1 MNPTDLTLR
10 ELADALAAGE
20 LSSEEATRACLD
32 RIRATDERLGAF
44 LHVAEESALARA
56 RESDRRRRDGRTLGM
71 LDGVPVAIKDNICT
85 TGMPTTCASRIL
97 EGYVPPYDA
106 TVARRLSE
114 AGAVVVG
121 KVNLDEFA
129 MGSTTETSAFQV
141 TRNPWDLSRSPG
153 GSSGGSAA
161 AVAAR
166 QAFGALGTDTGGS
179 IRQPASHCGVVG
191 IKPTYGRCSRYGV
204 VAYASSLDQVGTF
217 GRTVEDAAILLQ
229 AIAGH
234 DPLDST
240 SVDAPVPDWFGATQ
254 GASVEGMR
262 LGIPK
267 EYFVQGLDP
276 EVESVIRAAIAT
288 LVSMGAK
295 VEEISLP
302 HTEYAVAAYYLVA
315 SAEASSNLARF
326 DGIRY
331 GLSVRGRGLRDV
343 YRKTRAVGFGP
354 EVKRRILAGTWALSS
369 GNYEQYSIR
378 AQKVRTLIRRDFEEA
393 FHRVDAILTPVAP
406 TAARRLGEKAEDPV
420 EAYLADVFTLACNMA
435 GLPGMS
441 VPCGFT
447 SKGLPVGMQILG
459 RPMDEATLF
468 RVGAAYQQTTDW
480 HRQSPPEVA

>member
-1 MNPTDLTLR
+1 VNPTDLTLR

-44 LHVAEESALARA
+44 LHVAEETALARA
-56 RESDRRRRDGRTLGM
+56 RESDRRRREGNALGA
-71 LDGVPVAIKDNICT
+71 LDGVPVALKDNIST
-85 TGMPTTCASRIL
+85 AGMPTTCASRIL
-97 EGYVPPYDA
+97 EGYVPPFDA
-106 TVARRLSE
+106 TVARRLGD
-114 AGAVVVG
+114 AGAVVLG

-129 MGSTTETSAFQV
+129 MGSTTETSAYRV

-166 QAFGALGTDTGGS
+166 QVYGALGTDTGGS

-240 SVDAPVPDWFGATQ
+240 SVSEPVPDWVAATR

-267 EYFVQGLDP
+267 EYFVQGVDP
-276 EVESVIRAAIAT
+276 EVEGAIRAAIAT
-288 LVSMGAK
+288 LVSLGAK

-302 HTEYAVAAYYLVA
+302 HTEYAIAAYYVVA
-315 SAEASSNLARF
+315 PAEASSNLARF

-331 GLSVRGRGLRDV
+331 GLSVREGGLRDV
-343 YRKTRAVGFGP
+343 YLKTRAAGFGP

-393 FHRVDAILTPVAP
+393 FKRVDAIVTPVAP

-420 EAYLADVFTLACNMA
+420 EAYLADVFTLACNLA

-447 SKGLPVGMQILG
+447 SKGLPVGMQLLG

-468 RVGAAYQQTTDW
+468 RVGAAYQQATDW